1 MWNYNLI
8 FPETVILLTFLIFY
22 FCQPKIPVRLNKA
35 FFFIFIIDFATI
47 IFDVICSVFLE
58 HFNDV
63 PVCVLRIQNVIYFI
77 LFLQRIICFFM
88 FTTIIIKK
96 DLRSSFKEKF
106 INILP
111 FEIINVFVVLN
122 LFCDTIFRIS
132 DEGVYSQGPLYFLI
146 YVCAFYYLFLSIVYI
161 LRNRKRLSTTALTAC
176 LAYNI
181 ILLAG
186 YVLRIA
192 LPTYLI
198 MNFFTLISIIII
210 YLSFQNPSLLKE
222 ERTGTFNLKAL
233 QLLFS
238 EMKPEKYPVILGFA
252 IHNYND
258 LREIYS
264 NNQTDAG
271 LLLIGN
277 YLKQNF
283 PHMLIF
289 YLTSGRF
296 VLMGKDISSIEDIR
310 QKIETRFKAPWN
322 AGKAVDMYLDVS
334 FTQIKPEAFF
344 CNRDLVLTTLL
355 SNLIEAGNQEHA
367 NIEITVDQVKKIETK
382 KEIKRAVELAVEQ
395 NTVELFLQ
403 PVFDAKTQKLQG
415 AEALARIRNG
425 MGEIIPPGDF
435 IPIAEK
441 NGRINI
447 LGEQM
452 FEKTCA
458 FIQTHDI
465 AAMGLSWI
473 NVNLSPIQ
481 LLRHDLCSRFT
492 EILKKYDTPAEKIHL
507 EITEESMIDYDLL
520 YRQMELMKKAGFLF
534 VLDDYGRGYSNVAR
548 MRRCPFINI
557 KLDMEFV
564 WDYFNSKDKLLP
576 TITQTIKEMGFTVT
590 AEGIENQEMAAEMKK
605 IGCDFLQGY
614 CFSQPIPAEK
624 FVEKYGVKN

>member
-8 FPETVILLTFLIFY
+8 LPETVILLTFLIFY

-58 HFNDV
+58 HFNNV

-296 VLMGKDISSIEDIR
+296 VLMGKDISSIEDTR

-367 NIEITVDQVKKIETK
+367 NIEISVDQVKKIETK

-452 FEKTCA
+452 FEKTCQ
-458 FIQTHDI
+458 FIQSHDI

-492 EILKKYDTPAEKIHL
+492 DILKKYDTPAEKIHL

-605 IGCDFLQGY
+605 IGCDYLQGY
-614 CFSQPIPAEK
+614 CFSQPIPVEK
-624 FVEKYGVKN
+624 FIEKYGPKN

>member
-8 FPETVILLTFLIFY
+8 LPETVILLTFLIFY

-35 FFFIFIIDFATI
+35 FLFIFIIDFATI
-47 IFDVICSVFLE
+47 IIDVICSVFLE
-58 HFNDV
+58 HFNNV

-161 LRNRKRLSTTALTAC
+161 LRNRKRLSTTELTAC

-186 YVLRIA
+186 YILRIA

-283 PHMLIF
+283 PHMLVF

-296 VLMGKDISSIEDIR
+296 VLMGKDISSIEDTR

-322 AGKAVDMYLDVS
+322 AGKTVDMYLDVS

-367 NIEITVDQVKKIETK
+367 NIEISVDQVKKIETK

-452 FEKTCA
+452 FEKTCQ
-458 FIQTHDI
+458 FIQSHDI

-492 EILKKYDTPAEKIHL
+492 DILKKYDTPAEKIHL

-557 KLDMEFV
+557 KLAMEFV

-590 AEGIENQEMAAEMKK
+590 AEGIENQEMATEMKK
-605 IGCDFLQGY
+605 IGCDYLQGY
-614 CFSQPIPAEK
+614 CFSQPIPVEK
-624 FVEKYGVKN
+624 FIEKYGPKN

>member
-1 MWNYNLI
+1 MWNYNLVL
-8 FPETVILLTFLIFY
+8 PETVILFTFLIFY
-22 FCQPKIPVRLNKA
+22 FCQPRIPVRLNKA

-47 IFDVICSVFLE
+47 IFDVICAVFLE
-58 HFNDV
+58 HFNNV

-88 FTTIIIKK
+88 FTSIIIKK

-106 INILP
+106 INLLP

-161 LRNRKRLSTTALTAC
+161 LRYRKRLSATELTAC

-186 YVLRIA
+186 YVFRIA

-210 YLSFQNPSLLKE
+210 FLAFQNPALFIE
-222 ERTGTFNLKAL
+222 EKSGVFNIKAF
-233 QLLFS
+233 QLFFS
-238 EMKPEKYPVILGFA
+238 EMKSEKYPLVLGFT
-252 IHNYND
+252 IHNYYD

-264 NNQTDAG
+264 NNQTDIE
-271 LLLIGN
+271 LSLIGS
-277 YLKQNF
+277 YLKQTF
-283 PHMLIF
+283 PKLLIF
-289 YLTSGRF
+289 YLHAGRF
-296 VLMGKDISSIEDIR
+296 VVIGKDLSVIDEVKEKISS
-310 QKIETRFKAPWN
+310 RFSSPWQTGQ
-322 AGKAVDMYLDVS
+322 AMDMYVS
-334 FTQIKPEAFF
+334 IGFAQLNPEVFF
-344 CNRDLVLTTLL
+344 CSRDLVLTTLL
-355 SNLIEAGNQEHA
+355 SNMLEAGQQEHA
-367 NIEITVDQVKKIETK
+367 DLTISIEQVKKIQETK
-382 KEIKRAVELAVEQ
+382 SVKRSVELAVEQ

-403 PVFDAKTQKLQG
+403 PIINSKTLKLEG

-425 MGEIIPPGDF
+425 MGELISPVDF
-435 IPIAEK
+435 IPVAEK
-441 NGRINI
+441 NGRINS
-447 LGEQM
+447 LGRQM
-452 FEKTCA
+452 FEKTCQ
-458 FIQTHDI
+458 FIKDYDI
-465 AAMGLSWI
+465 EAMGLSWI

-481 LLRHDLCSRFT
+481 LLNPDLCTQFS
-492 EILKKYDTPAEKIHL
+492 EILKKYEVNSEKIHL

-520 YRQMELMKKAGFLF
+520 YRQMELMRKAGFHF

-548 MRRCPFINI
+548 MKRCPFINI
-557 KLDMEFV
+557 KFDMEFV
-564 WDYFNSKDKLLP
+564 WDYFNSKDKILP
-576 TITQTIKEMGFTVT
+576 TMVQTIKQMGFTVT
-590 AEGIENQEMAAEMKK
+590 AEGIENQEMAEEMKDV
-605 IGCDFLQGY
+605 GCDFLQGY

>member
-1 MWNYNLI
+1 MWNYSLVL
-8 FPETVILLTFLIFY
+8 PELVIAFIFLIFY
-22 FCQPKIPVRLNKA
+22 FSQPKIPVRHNKA
-35 FFFIFIIDFATI
+35 FFLIIVIDLATI
-47 IFDVICSVFLE
+47 IFDVTCTLFLE
-58 HFNDV
+58 HFSHIS
-63 PVCVLRIQNVIYFI
+63 PCVLRIQNTIYFL
-77 LFLQRIICFFM
+77 LFMQRIICFFM
-88 FTTIIIKK
+88 FTTIILKK
-96 DLRSSFKEKF
+96 DLRSSRKEKL

-122 LFCDTIFRIS
+122 LFTNTIFCIS
-132 DEGVYSQGPLYFLI
+132 EKGEYSPGPFNFLI
-146 YVCAFYYLFLSIVYI
+146 YVAAFFYIFLSLLYVIHY
-161 LRNRKRLSTTALTAC
+161 RKRLSLTELIPC
-176 LAYNI
+176 LAYNVVLFI
-181 ILLAG
+181 G
-186 YVLRIA
+186 YILRIA
-192 LPTYLI
+192 FPKYLL

-222 ERTGTFNLKAL
+222 DRTGTFNLKAL

-283 PHMLIF
+283 PHMLVF

-367 NIEITVDQVKKIETK
+367 NIEISVDQVKKIETK

-452 FEKTCA
+452 FEKTCQ
-458 FIQTHDI
+458 FIQSHDI

-492 EILKKYDTPAEKIHL
+492 DILKKYDTPAEKIHL

-605 IGCDFLQGY
+605 IGCDYLQGY
-614 CFSQPIPAEK
+614 CFSQPIPVEK
-624 FVEKYGVKN
+624 FIEKYGPKN